1 MSKKEKLDA
10 RLLAIPRNFTYNEA
24 KTLMGI
30 LGFEE
35 SNKGHTSG
43 SRVEFFKGD
52 YSVILHK
59 PHPGNELK
67 PYQVRQLIEYLTRN
81 NLI

>member
-1 MSKKEKLDA
+1 MSKKEKLVA
-10 RLLAIPRNFTYNEA
+10 RLLAIPRNFIYNEA

>member
-1 MSKKEKLDA
+1 MSKKEKLVA

-35 SNKGHTSG
+35 SNKWHTSG